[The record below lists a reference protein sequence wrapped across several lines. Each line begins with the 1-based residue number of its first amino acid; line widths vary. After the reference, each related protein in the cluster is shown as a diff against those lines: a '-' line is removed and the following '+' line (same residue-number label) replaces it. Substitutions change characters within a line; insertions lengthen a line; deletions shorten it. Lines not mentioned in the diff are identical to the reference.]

1 MVTST
6 KHPRIQLREINGQVR
21 EVRQTRTARIYSR
34 PRRMSELKWL
44 LMDPP
49 EYDSPDDLRDLD
61 ERISRQRSTLAVDA
75 CE

>member
-6 KHPRIQLREINGQVR
+6 KHPEIQLREINGQVR

-34 PRRMSELKWL
+34 PRLIAELDWL

-49 EYDSPDDLRDLD
+49 EHDSPDDLRDLN
-61 ERISRQRSTLAVDA
+61 ERLGR
-75 CE
+75 

>member
-6 KHPRIQLREINGQVR
+6 KHPGIQLREINYQVR

-34 PRRMSELKWL
+34 PRMSTELDRL

-49 EYDSPDDLRDLD
+49 EHDSPDDLRDLD
-61 ERISRQRSTLAVDA
+61 ERVGCQGFVSGNFET
-75 CE
+75 